1 MHTEADRAVWL
12 VHVIYYTADELQKPV
27 TETARLLER
36 HGFVEKVLA
45 GYDSF
50 HTQGFEY
57 MAELLTAELANTQ
70 QHEQHVGAAVGR
82 PLSKL
87 V

>member
-12 VHVIYYTADELQKPV
+12 VHVIQYTADELQKSI
-27 TETARLLER
+27 TETTRLLDQY
-36 HGFVEKVLA
+36 GFVDKILN

-57 MAELLTAELANTQ
+57 MAELLAFELTNAQ
-70 QHEQHVGAAVGR
+70 AV
-82 PLSKL
+82 
-87 V
+87 

>member
-12 VHVIYYTADELQKPV
+12 VHVMQYTADALQKPV
-27 TETARLLER
+27 TETTRLLEQ

-57 MAELLTAELANTQ
+57 MAELLTSELASAQ
-70 QHEQHVGAAVGR
+70 AV
-82 PLSKL
+82 
-87 V
+87 

>member
-12 VHVIYYTADELQKPV
+12 VHVIQYTADELQKTV
-27 TETARLLER
+27 TETARLLDQY
-36 HGFVEKVLA
+36 GFVEKVLV

-57 MAELLTAELANTQ
+57 MAELLTAELANAQ
-70 QHEQHVGAAVGR
+70 VA
-82 PLSKL
+82 
-87 V
+87 